1 MQDPLSNSSKRSS
14 RRLLL
19 GTAVLAAIAGS
30 VLNWSRLRPRT
41 LTPEATQALWSAEF
55 DQADGQML
63 RLSEFKGKPLVLNF
77 WATWCTPCVEEM
89 PLLNAFFQENQSKSW
104 QVIGLAIDQPS
115 AVKRF
120 LKQYPVGYPIGM
132 AGLGGTELVK
142 KLGNSEGSLPF
153 TLVLNAR
160 GDLLVQKLGK
170 LSSQEMADWL

>member
-1 MQDPLSNSSKRSS
+1 MQDPLPNSPQRSS

-77 WATWCTPCVEEM
+77 WATWCTPCIEEM

>member
-1 MQDPLSNSSKRSS
+1 MQDPLSDSPRRSS

-19 GTAVLAAIAGS
+19 GTAVVAAVAGS
-30 VLNWSRLRPRT
+30 VANWSRLRLRT
-41 LTPEATQALWSAEF
+41 LSPEATQALWGSEF
-55 DQADGQML
+55 DQPDGQVL

-104 QVIGLAIDQPS
+104 QVVGLAIDQPS

-120 LKQYPVGYPIGM
+120 LKQYPVNYPIGM
-132 AGLGGTELVK
+132 AGLDGTELVK
-142 KLGNSEGSLPF
+142 KLGNLEGSLPF
-153 TLVLNAR
+153 TLVLNAK
-160 GDLLVQKLGK
+160 GDMLVQKLGK